1 MNMTQSKPIKYN
13 VGGVALDRPFKIRRL
28 GHFGFNA
35 SDFEASKRFYF
46 DLLGFF
52 ITEPAGAGYF
62 GRHAGDHHSFALFDK
77 KKFNERQFAGP
88 NAKHFR
94 PENDIPSSPTATASS
109 FTTIRS
115 RSVGTAGLAR
125 RSCVATSTRTIGRRC
140 WNRYRT
146 PTGEPFIGPW
156 A

>member
-1 MNMTQSKPIKYN
+1 MATTAPMKYN

-35 SDFEASKRFYF
+35 ANLEASRRFYF

-77 KKFNERQFAGP
+77 KKFNARQFAGKD
-88 NAKHFR
+88 AEHFR
-94 PENDIPSSPTATASS
+94 EENDINQFFCNDTGAT
-109 FTTIRS
+109 
-115 RSVGTAGLAR
+115 
-125 RSCVATSTRTIGRRC
+125 
-140 WNRYRT
+140 
-146 PTGEPFIGPW
+146 E
-156 A
+156 